1 MYTNSPNEVDMTMTD
16 SLVEPAK
23 QIHMQSSTASIQCTY
38 GSFEIKAFFLQIVG
52 FKSVCIAVFAIG
64 RQT

>member
-38 GSFEIKAFFLQIVG
+38 GSFEIKPFFCKLLGSNQFVLQ
-52 FKSVCIAVFAIG
+52 CL
-64 RQT
+64 R

>member
-23 QIHMQSSTASIQCTY
+23 HIHMQSSTASMSPTY
-38 GSFEIKAFFLQIVG
+38 PCHSH
-52 FKSVCIAVFAIG
+52 
-64 RQT
+64 QTLSLL

>member
-23 QIHMQSSTASIQCTY
+23 QIHMQSSTANIQCTY

-52 FKSVCIAVFAIG
+52 FK
-64 RQT
+64 